1 MSMPEL
7 ITAPAPCDD
16 IVDASVGF
24 QKLNLSPEM
33 LSSVQHLGFE
43 TPSPIQEAA
52 IPVIQQGL
60 DVVGQSQTGS
70 GKTAAFC
77 IPMVEKI
84 STKRKV
90 PQALILTPTR
100 ELAKQVGNEVHKFG
114 KYKKKLKTAV
124 IFGGVSFRDQLRDI
138 RDGAQIII
146 ATPGRLLDHLEQST
160 IDLSA
165 INMLVLDEA
174 DRMLD
179 MGFRDDVEKNSSE
192 SIWPTT
198 DNILFRKL
206 SAPQSRIL

>member
-7 ITAPAPCDD
+7 INAPVPCDD

-33 LSSVQHLGFE
+33 LSSVRHLGFE
-43 TPSPIQEAA
+43 TPSPIQEVA

-114 KYKKKLKTAV
+114 KYKR
-124 IFGGVSFRDQLRDI
+124 SLRQ
-138 RDGAQIII
+138 R
-146 ATPGRLLDHLEQST
+146 
-160 IDLSA
+160 
-165 INMLVLDEA
+165 
-174 DRMLD
+174 
-179 MGFRDDVEKNSSE
+179 
-192 SIWPTT
+192 
-198 DNILFRKL
+198 
-206 SAPQSRIL
+206 